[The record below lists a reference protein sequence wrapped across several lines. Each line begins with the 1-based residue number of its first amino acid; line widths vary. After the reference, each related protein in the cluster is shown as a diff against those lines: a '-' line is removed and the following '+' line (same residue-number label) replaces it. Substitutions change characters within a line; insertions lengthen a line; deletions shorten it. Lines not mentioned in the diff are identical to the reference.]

1 MNIWELIKNFVGSND
16 VDNMVVVDYLSDE
29 GEPGVIAI
37 LRNKYKTLCFSY
49 FSLDQWEMIQ
59 DTSSITDKHV
69 EEIVKGIIDDLDTV
83 VFIDPDDLERRA

>member
-1 MNIWELIKNFVGSND
+1 MNIWELIKNFVGANN
-16 VDNMVVVDYLSDE
+16 VDNMVVVDYVSDE
-29 GEPGVIAI
+29 DELGVIAI
-37 LRNKYKTLCFSY
+37 LRNKNEKLCFSY